1 MTEANLARIQERER
15 KARSALINIVN
26 KYFNGLNLSDE
37 YQVGFATTSVAEATK
52 DKGLRQSAHA
62 NTKMDFAYLKKARM
76 GLSTKGPMSACAAR

>member
-15 KARSALINIVN
+15 KARTALINIVN

-52 DKGLRQSAHA
+52 DKRLRQSAHA
-62 NTKMDFAYLKKARM
+62 NTKTDCLFKE
-76 GLSTKGPMSACAAR
+76 STHVAVN